1 MHDKNVAG
9 TYSITSSRGTES
21 ATHLLQP
28 KPGEIVTWFVCR
40 LCFYWNRI
48 GSKMT
53 KPSIHL
59 LRSPFGRGYH
69 KPYVQEEEALGRDF
83 LILLLLQPN
92 RDNCLVMK
100 ARSIQGI
107 HWSIAFS
114 IILLC
119 LGSLQQVSKPWSRNM
134 NVPSAIYNVSVKEN
148 LPRSNMIFQKVA
160 YGQILICH
168 SSRGQCWLLLRT
180 I

>member
-1 MHDKNVAG
+1 M
-9 TYSITSSRGTES
+9 
-21 ATHLLQP
+21 
-28 KPGEIVTWFVCR
+28 TWFVCR
-40 LCFYWNRI
+40 LRFYWNRT

-53 KPSIHL
+53 KPSTHS

-69 KPYVQEEEALGRDF
+69 KPYVQEEEALGRDS
-83 LILLLLQPN
+83 LILLLLEPN

-100 ARSIQGI
+100 ARSIRGI

-119 LGSLQQVSKPWSRNM
+119 LGSLQQVSKPRGRNM
-134 NVPSAIYNVSVKEN
+134 NVPSAVYNVSVKEN
-148 LPRSNMIFQKVA
+148 LPRSNMIFQKVE

-180 I
+180 ISPRMTRAEYD